1 MRRQTRRAGRSG
13 EGGCVD
19 IAKGGATEKEL
30 DQLIARRSRQKDP
43 DEEHALWLVS
53 ERLHIARR
61 EAEDRAARLAFH
73 EGQAARLR
81 HALRSLVAQHEAAA
95 EKLME
100 ETEQRRTA

>member
-1 MRRQTRRAGRSG
+1 M
-13 EGGCVD
+13 D

-73 EGQAARLR
+73 EGQAGPPACATPSAPSWPNTRPPR
-81 HALRSLVAQHEAAA
+81 RS
-95 EKLME
+95 
-100 ETEQRRTA
+100 

>member
-1 MRRQTRRAGRSG
+1 M
-13 EGGCVD
+13 D

-61 EAEDRAARLAFH
+61 EAKDRAARLAFH

-81 HALRSLVAQHEAAA
+81 YALGSLVAQHEAAAA